1 MSNEQLAT
9 VMAVQ
14 HQARRSGLAL
24 VTTVGVA
31 MLLVLASACTSDA
44 DDASSGTATAVTATA
59 VTAPQ
64 LADPVATATE
74 LVTAWL
80 ETLKSGESVADLMA
94 PNFEIQRADGSG
106 ANRNEYLANQA
117 AVDDYTLSD
126 TVIASQSGNTLSV
139 RWSLQV
145 SEEIN
150 GVQYDDVD
158 APRLTVFEW
167 TGEAWQIVGYANFT
181 PSR

>member
-1 MSNEQLAT
+1 MT
-9 VMAVQ
+9 VT
-14 HQARRSGLAL
+14 HQPRRSALAAAA
-24 VTTVGVA
+24 TIGIA
-31 MLLVLASACTSDA
+31 ALLVLASACTSDS
-44 DDASSGTATAVTATA
+44 DEASSDTTATA

-106 ANRNEYLANQA
+106 ANRDQYLANPA
-117 AVDDYTLSD
+117 VVDDYTLSN

-139 RWSLQV
+139 RWSLEV

-167 TGEAWQIVGYANFT
+167 TGDAWQIVGYANFT
-181 PSR
+181 PVR